1 MSTPAGSLGAPRYS
15 AYACVAGV
23 ATLLLLAWPALAWTQ
38 VRVTPLSEH
47 VVLLQSPRSN
57 MVASVGAEGAVI
69 VGEMDTMSAAAVA
82 DSLAARAASPRRLV
96 MAMAG
101 LASVGQADAGW
112 DARGALVVMQEFA
125 VRRMQRPP
133 PGDAHLRRPR
143 SQFSQFFS
151 IELNDEPIHAV
162 RQEPGYAD
170 SDVLVHFEGSNVIY
184 LGEAFPGDGYP
195 RIDAALSGT
204 VEGLLKTLDPWARPD
219 RPDSKSRF
227 VGARGAVASSGD
239 ILAFRDMIRSV
250 SQEIRRL
257 RQAGRSL
264 DQVIAAHPT
273 AAYDQRWGHGLI
285 SAESFVR
292 DLYQSP
298 R

>member
-1 MSTPAGSLGAPRYS
+1 MSAPAGNLGAPRY
-15 AYACVAGV
+15 AAHACVAGI
-23 ATLLLLAWPALAWTQ
+23 ATLLLLACPARAWAQ
-38 VRVTPLSEH
+38 VRVTPLTEH

-57 MVASVGAEGAVI
+57 MVASVGPEGAVI
-69 VGEMDTMSAAAVA
+69 VGAMDTISAAAVA
-82 DSLAARAASPRRLV
+82 DSLTARAASPRRV
-96 MAMAG
+96 VIAMAG

-112 DARGALVVMQEFA
+112 DARGALVIMQEFA
-125 VRRMQRPP
+125 VRRMQPP
-133 PGDAHLRRPR
+133 APSNAHLRRPR

-151 IELNDEPIHAV
+151 IDLNDEPIHAV

-170 SDVLVHFEGSNVIY
+170 SDVLVHFESANVIY

-195 RIDAALSGT
+195 RIDSALGGT
-204 VEGLLKTLDPWARPD
+204 VDGLLKTLDPWARPD
-219 RPDSKSRF
+219 RADSKPRF

-257 RQAGRSL
+257 KQAGRSV

-292 DLYQSP
+292 DVYQGH
-298 R
+298 